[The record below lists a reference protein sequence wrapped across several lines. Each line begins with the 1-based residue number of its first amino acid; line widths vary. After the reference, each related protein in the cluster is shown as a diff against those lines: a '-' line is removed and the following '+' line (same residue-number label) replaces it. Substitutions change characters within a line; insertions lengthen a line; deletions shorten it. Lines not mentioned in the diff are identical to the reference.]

1 MTPVSAHPGAAALV
15 PYRAGMPEP
24 TATDPVQETV
34 STVSGAA
41 AGDGA
46 SEGVSEAA
54 RHDWERPGAHPV
66 APGIH
71 RIPLPL
77 PGDSLK
83 AVNVYAVADGDRVVL
98 VDGGWAL
105 AEAEQLL
112 ARALAEIGY
121 ALADVREYLVTHHH
135 RDHYTNAVAMRRK
148 HGGTVSLGGGERAC
162 IEAIRT
168 AQAHPDIPRLYEAGA
183 VELSRLLAEWTG
195 ERELADWEDPDRWLT
210 DGVEVPLATRTLRA
224 IHTPGHTRGHLVFHD
239 AANGA
244 LFAGDHV
251 LPHIT
256 PSIGV
261 EMNRPRSPLRD
272 YLASL
277 QLVRALPDARLLPA
291 HGPVAGSVHERID
304 ELLHHHEERLHA
316 TEAAVE
322 AGNSTAFEVTQALS
336 WTRRRRRYDEL
347 DLFNQILAIH
357 ETMAH
362 LRVLV
367 ERGRLHEILVDGI
380 ARFTRV

>member
-1 MTPVSAHPGAAALV
+1 
-15 PYRAGMPEP
+15 MPEP
-24 TATDPVQETV
+24 
-34 STVSGAA
+34 AA
-41 AGDGA
+41 ADPD
-46 SEGVSEAA
+46 EEA
-54 RHDWERPGAHPV
+54 RHAWERPGAHPV

-83 AVNVYAVADGDRVVL
+83 AVNVYAVADGDELVL

-112 ARALAEIGY
+112 GQALAEIGY
-121 ALADVREYLVTHHH
+121 ELGDVREYLVTHHH

-148 HGGTVSLGGGERAC
+148 HGGTISLGEGERAC

-168 AQAHPDIPRLYEAGA
+168 AESHPDIPRLFEAGA
-183 VELSRLLAEWTG
+183 LELARMLAEWTG
-195 ERELADWEDPDRWLT
+195 ERELSDWEDPDRWLP
-210 DGVEVPLATRTLRA
+210 DGVELPLATRTLRA

-239 AANGA
+239 AGNAA

-261 EMNRPRSPLRD
+261 EMNRPRSPLRH
-272 YLASL
+272 YLSSL
-277 QLVRALPDARLLPA
+277 ELVRALPDAQLLPA
-291 HGPVAGSVHERID
+291 HGPVTASVHERID
-304 ELLHHHEERLHA
+304 ELLRHHEERLAA
-316 TEAAVE
+316 TEAAVV
-322 AGNSTAFEVTQALS
+322 AGNSTAFEVTQALT
-336 WTRRRRRYDEL
+336 WTRRRRRFAEL

-362 LRVLV
+362 LRVLG
-367 ERGRLHEILVDGI
+367 ERGRLSETPADGV
-380 ARFTRV
+380 ARFAPV